1 METPLGALLGFVFGA
16 SSFWVVD
23 SLHSHRSPPCT
34 DCFWR
39 LPSIV
44 GIVGAKLGGKG
55 RASPVAQMVKNLPVM
70 WETWAQFLGQED
82 PLEKVMMQLEHD
94 FYSGTLQ
101 TSFLTI
107 VSDILLNA
115 LRNICLALEVHKL
128 LLVFIFHD
136 FNVRKF

>member
-1 METPLGALLGFVFGA
+1 
-16 SSFWVVD
+16 
-23 SLHSHRSPPCT
+23 
-34 DCFWR
+34 
-39 LPSIV
+39 
-44 GIVGAKLGGKG
+44 
-55 RASPVAQMVKNLPVM
+55 MVKNLPVM